1 MAELAVAVADG
12 VHVVLVEL
20 TAARVCEVTHVV
32 RSPAL
37 GHFAGVVLG
46 RRHVVEGV
54 VGGLPVEDDHVAGA
68 VVNGL
73 RVRWSAGD
81 WRESDERIGGS
92 STITGGDVKLHHM
105 LGIDGCHAPQWPH
118 SRLTD

>member
-1 MAELAVAVADG
+1 MADG

-20 TAARVCEVTHVV
+20 TAACVCEVTHVV
-32 RSPAL
+32 WSPAL

-54 VGGLPVEDDHVAGA
+54 VGGLPIEDDHVAGA
-68 VVNGL
+68 IVNGL

-81 WRESDERIGGS
+81 WRESDERIRDS
-92 STITGGDVKLHHM
+92 STITGEDVKLHHM

-118 SRLTD
+118 SRLTV